1 MLKRNKLFKYFLDSY
16 LELRKVT
23 WPKRER
29 LIRDTAIVII
39 SAVAFTAIIGAIDFG
54 LFLALEYFIQTRS

>member
-1 MLKRNKLFKYFLDSY
+1 MLKKNKLIRYFLDSY
-16 LELRKVT
+16 QELKKVT

-39 SAVAFTAIIGAIDFG
+39 SAVVFTALVGAIDFG
-54 LFLALEYFIQTRS
+54 LFSTLEYFISIRG